1 MYFGLLLLLL
11 LHAAQPLHSH
21 AWPVPYWM
29 PGCAGGAVM
38 SVRVAAFAALLC
50 RGHSSAGGKAAASAP
65 APAAVVPAVASLATT
80 PVCETDPAFVGAT
93 IDWWREND
101 PTYGPKFGL
110 GGALVRFLFAPPL
123 TRRAGLHAQRAP
135 LGQRKAGSSGL

>member
-1 MYFGLLLLLL
+1 
-11 LHAAQPLHSH
+11 
-21 AWPVPYWM
+21 
-29 PGCAGGAVM
+29 VM